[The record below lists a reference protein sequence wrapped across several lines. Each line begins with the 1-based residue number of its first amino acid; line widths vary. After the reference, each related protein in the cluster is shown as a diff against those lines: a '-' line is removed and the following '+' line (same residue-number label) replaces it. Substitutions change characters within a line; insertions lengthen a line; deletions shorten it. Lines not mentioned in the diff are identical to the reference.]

1 MSILLGVVSIRVDTA
16 SKFGKVREGI
26 INFHQASKASKA
38 DKMKKKTKKNNETQT
53 QVPTPFVSL
62 HLDS

>member
-1 MSILLGVVSIRVDTA
+1 
-16 SKFGKVREGI
+16 
-26 INFHQASKASKA
+26 
-38 DKMKKKTKKNNETQT
+38 MKKKTKKNNETQT

>member
-38 DKMKKKTKKNNETQT
+38 DKNDEKKYNETQT
-53 QVPTPFVSL
+53 QVSTPFVSL